1 MSIFIKMDM
10 PKNGCKDCIFINR
23 KWHGDICPILKREVS
38 GNVERGGFQSDC
50 PLVEVPE
57 PHGRLID
64 ADALR
69 LTHCTECTLWGK
81 TCFGNNQDC
90 DWDCIYHIDHAET
103 VIPAEAEA
111 DE

>member
-1 MSIFIKMDM
+1 MSVLINMDM

-64 ADALR
+64 ASEEIMVQTYDDQYEEWR
-69 LTHCTECTLWGK
+69 QTKMT
-81 TCFGNNQDC
+81 
-90 DWDCIYHIDHAET
+90 IDDLLCVGWVEAEAPT
-103 VIPAEAEA
+103 VIPAEDGET
-111 DE
+111 

>member
-1 MSIFIKMDM
+1 MSILIEGMEM
-10 PKNGCKDCIFINR
+10 PKVEFGSVIVAIRPDGMVEDVMGCYVGKA
-23 KWHGDICPILKREVS
+23 
-38 GNVERGGFQSDC
+38 
-50 PLVEVPE
+50 VPVP

-103 VIPAEAEA
+103 VIPASEVEP
-111 DE
+111 